1 MPEREKTDSMN
12 RSQKRQIILEQFPV
26 LFHGTDARILDMSEE
41 ERHAFHSD
49 CESVSNAL
57 WSLFE
62 PNALG
67 QETVMDRDSSGNEV
81 LVERDRIDRFRER
94 FEDEGK
100 FRRFV
105 LAVSIF
111 YRSHFLDDTLFE
123 HDAVYLTS
131 FRQGAERYAVRA
143 GHFGEIGFV
152 AYHLAD
158 AAKRC
163 GFRPDCDSLAA
174 KIERIIRFS
183 EAPHY
188 PVVIEVSQY
197 NPDEL
202 LGERGEPVSFS
213 RGKVRGCMFRYR
225 GEMDLRTF
233 RAIPVKETSDF

>member
-1 MPEREKTDSMN
+1 MN

-81 LVERDRIDRFRER
+81 LVERDRIDKFREC
-94 FEDEGK
+94 FEDEGQ

-131 FRQGAERYAVRA
+131 FRQGAERYAHRA
-143 GHFGEIGFV
+143 GYFGEIGFV

-158 AAKRC
+158 AARRC
-163 GFRPDCDSLAA
+163 TYETDNDTSARMD
-174 KIERIIRFS
+174 RIIAFA
-183 EAPHY
+183 EAEHH
-188 PVVIEVSQY
+188 PVVVAVNEY
-197 NPDEL
+197 NPDL
-202 LGERGEPVSFS
+202 LLTERGEVLKISKGS
-213 RGKVRGCMFRYR
+213 VGGSMFRYV
-225 GEMDLRTF
+225 GNLDFKAFPAT
-233 RAIPVKETSDF
+233 PVTGLSDF

>member
-1 MPEREKTDSMN
+1 MNGREK
-12 RSQKRQIILEQFPV
+12 RKAILEQFPV
-26 LFHGTDARILDMSEE
+26 LYHGTDAMIMDMSDE
-41 ERHAFHSD
+41 ERNAFHSD
-49 CESVSNAL
+49 CVAVSKAV
-57 WSLFE
+57 WTLFE
-62 PNALG
+62 PYAIG
-67 QETVMDRDSSGNEV
+67 SETSHGKDSFEVQETVGK
-81 LVERDRIDRFRER
+81 DRIDRFRER